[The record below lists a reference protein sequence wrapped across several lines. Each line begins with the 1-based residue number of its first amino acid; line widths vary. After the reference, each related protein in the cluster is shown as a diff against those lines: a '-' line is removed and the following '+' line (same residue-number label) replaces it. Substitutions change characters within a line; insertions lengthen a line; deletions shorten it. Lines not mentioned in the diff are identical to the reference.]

1 LLITYGWS
9 DALQHDFAP
18 FAAQGLSPARVAL
31 QHRGRYGL
39 ITEAGEIA
47 GVPAGRLQHEA
58 ALGGLPAAGD
68 WVAVQSP
75 EGGGLA
81 VIRHVLPRRTAFVR
95 KAAGTGEAPQV
106 VAANIDLAFLVLGLD
121 DDFNLRRLERY
132 LAAAWE
138 SGARPVVLLTKA
150 DACGDA
156 AGLVEET
163 RRAALGVDVLLVS
176 AISGEGLDEVRRR
189 LAPGVTA
196 VLIGMSG
203 VGKSTLVNALLG
215 EDRLATG
222 AVREADGRGKHTTT
236 HRELVRL
243 PAGGLILDTPGM
255 RELAFWDPGG
265 GVSTAFAEIEALA
278 EQCRFRDCRHATE
291 PGCAVR
297 AAREAGELG
306 DDRWRGYV
314 KLQRELDHLD
324 RKDDPVAREAWR
336 KRWIHIAKANRKRGR
351 GRGLEAED

>member
-1 LLITYGWS
+1 MLITYGWS
-9 DALQHDFAP
+9 DQLQHDFAP
-18 FAAQGLSPARVAL
+18 FAAQGLSPARVVL
-31 QHRGRYGL
+31 QQRGRYGL
-39 ITEAGEIA
+39 VTDAGEILGA
-47 GVPAGRLQHEA
+47 PSGRLQHEA
-58 ALGGLPAAGD
+58 GPGALPVAGD
-68 WVAVQSP
+68 WVAVQP
-75 EGGGLA
+75 AQGDGLA
-81 VIRHVLPRRTAFVR
+81 VVRHVLPRRTEFVR

-138 SGARPVVLLTKA
+138 SGARPVVVLTKA
-150 DACGDA
+150 DACEDLDGF
-156 AGLVEET
+156 VEET
-163 RRAALGVDVLLVS
+163 ERVALGVDVLPVS
-176 AISGEGLDEVRRR
+176 AVAGEGLDEVRAR
-189 LAPGVTA
+189 LAPGLTA

-222 AVREADGRGKHTTT
+222 AVRETDGRGKHTTT
-236 HRELVRL
+236 HRELVLL
-243 PAGGLILDTPGM
+243 PGGGLILDTPGM

-278 EQCRFRDCRHATE
+278 EQCRFRDCRHETE

-297 AAREAGELG
+297 AAREAGELAE
-306 DDRWRGYV
+306 DRWRGYV

-324 RKDDPVAREAWR
+324 RKEDPVAREAWR
-336 KRWIHIAKANRKRGR
+336 RRWIHVAKANRKRSR
-351 GRGLEAED
+351 GRGVEAEE